1 MNILFWILISTAFI
15 SLLSF
20 IGAITLVLKKE
31 LLHKILMLLV
41 SLSAGVLMGAAFF
54 DLIIEASKTVPQIT
68 VFIYTLMGFISFFFI
83 EKILQW
89 RHCHDEKCT
98 VHAFAYV
105 NLYGDAVHNFV
116 DGIIIAASFIANLQ
130 LGLITT
136 FAMALHEIPQEL
148 GEFGVLIYGG
158 FKTSKAL
165 LFNFISAITA
175 ILGGISGYFLSSY
188 LKNQLIMLLP
198 FAAGGFIYIAASDL
212 IPEIR
217 KESNIKKS
225 FVNMIV
231 FVIGILIVYSLMV
244 FI

>member
-1 MNILFWILISTAFI
+1 MNVLFWILISTVLI
-15 SLLSF
+15 SLVSF
-20 IGAITLVLKKE
+20 VGAATLVLKRE
-31 LLHKILMLLV
+31 LLRKILMILV
-41 SLSAGVLMGAAFF
+41 SLSAGVLMGAAFL
-54 DLIIEASKTVPQIT
+54 DLIIEASETMPQIT
-68 VFIYTLMGFISFFFI
+68 VFIFTLIGFIAFFFI

-89 RHCHDEKCT
+89 RHCHDEKCA

-136 FAMALHEIPQEL
+136 FAVALHEIPQEL

-158 FKTSKAL
+158 FKASKAL
-165 LFNFISAITA
+165 LFNFISALAA
-175 ILGGISGYFLSSY
+175 ILGGVLGYFLSSY
-188 LKNQLIMLLP
+188 LKNQLVMLLP

-217 KESNIKKS
+217 KEINLKKS
-225 FVNMIV
+225 FVNMVV
-231 FVIGILIVYSLMV
+231 FVIGILIVYSLKV
-244 FI
+244 LI